1 MGRKMALYEILRVLV
16 CRIRAV
22 FDSLRSGGIFVESLR
37 SKDSADFGWDVW
49 NFIRGVGIS
58 DASGNG
64 LGVDG
69 GAGVHRVFGDRFHL
83 ARDGRLDGLFGGRA
97 EIVRGLIDLADAFR
111 LNGFDRGAVEEP
123 RLKQSLKSSPA
134 QAQLALRL
142 CVIPKRRLPT
152 S

>member
-1 MGRKMALYEILRVLV
+1 MALYEIFRVLV

-22 FDSLRSGGIFVESLR
+22 FDSLRIGGIFVESLR
-37 SKDSADFGWDVW
+37 SKDGADFGWNLW
-49 NFIRGVGIS
+49 NFVRGVGIS

-69 GAGVHRVFGDRFHL
+69 GAGVHWVFGGRFHL

-97 EIVRGLIDLADAFR
+97 EIVCSLVDLADACR

-123 RLKQSLKSSPA
+123 RLKKSRNSSPA
-134 QAQLALRL
+134 QAKRALRL
-142 CVIPKRRLPT
+142 CGIPKRLLLT

>member
-97 EIVRGLIDLADAFR
+97 EIVRSLVDLADACR

-123 RLKQSLKSSPA
+123 HLKQNRNSRPT
-134 QAQLALRL
+134 QAKPVLRL
-142 CVIPKRRLPT
+142 CVILKRRLPT

>member
-1 MGRKMALYEILRVLV
+1 MGRKMALYEILRALV

-49 NFIRGVGIS
+49 NFIRSVGIS

-69 GAGVHRVFGDRFHL
+69 GAGVHRVFGGRFHL

-97 EIVRGLIDLADAFR
+97 EIVRSFVDLADACR
-111 LNGFDRGAVEEP
+111 LYGFDRGAVEEP
-123 RLKQSLKSSPA
+123 RLKQSRNSRPTEAKPVLG
-134 QAQLALRL
+134 L
-142 CVIPKRRLPT
+142 CGIPKRRLPT